1 MEEIVLEIETKNKIR
16 KVKNPRKA
24 REKDFFLFSAV
35 EVMDSEGKWHR
46 IINSFG
52 DPVWKVNGMIREI
65 NDAIRQKK
73 TYVNV
78 EQFF

>member
-1 MEEIVLEIETKNKIR
+1 MKETILEIETKNKIC

-24 REKDFFLFSAV
+24 REKDYFFFSAV
-35 EVMDSEGKWHR
+35 EVMDSEGKWHG
-46 IINSFG
+46 IIKSFG
-52 DPVWKVNGMIREI
+52 DPIWKVRGMVNKI

-78 EQFF
+78 ELYF

>member
-1 MEEIVLEIETKNKIR
+1 MKEIVLEIETKNKIC
-16 KVKNPRKA
+16 KVNNPRKA
-24 REKDFFLFSAV
+24 REKDYFFFSAV

-52 DPVWKVNGMIREI
+52 DPIWKVKGMVREI
-65 NDAIRQKK
+65 NDAISQNE

-78 EQFF
+78 ELYF